1 MGKETYYKRKRKK
14 SGLAKSDMAKEL
26 GIDYKKY
33 NLIENGVVKM
43 PSKLIDKFNE
53 VVNKGKNEHML
64 NRLDSERVVNE
75 FWDEITTKVNNQ
87 YKLKEKM
94 KEFNIITYGELAKLL
109 GVSYSNLSHYL
120 TGHTKTGYDFKNKLY
135 LFFQDELNIQVP
147 NGNNVKAKGRQ
158 GSNKQCQDPELL
170 EWFDKTDLK
179 ALVLKHNLKYDQIA
193 QDTGLH
199 VSCVS
204 RNIRKDRNMVPSTKT
219 LVALKKYFDDLEK
232 SSANFYQV
240 EPVEETESITTVAST
255 NFEEFVSETIEE
267 TPQKEEQNNT
277 DVYDVIERYHREIDE
292 IDDCLETYEKMLQD
306 LSNRRKV
313 CVEVLKVI
321 EEIRGE

>member
-14 SGLAKSDMAKEL
+14 AGLAKSDMAKEL

-43 PSKLIDKFNE
+43 PKNLIDKFNE
-53 VVNKGKNEHML
+53 IVSKGKNEHML

-75 FWDEITTKVNNQ
+75 FWEEMTTKVNNQ

-94 KEFNIITYGELAKLL
+94 KEFNIVTYGELAKLL

-147 NGNNVKAKGRQ
+147 KKNNVKGKGPQ
-158 GSNKQCQDPELL
+158 GSNKQCHDPELL
-170 EWFDKTDLK
+170 EWFEKTDLK
-179 ALVLKHNLKYDQIA
+179 ALVAKHGLKYDQIA
-193 QDTGLH
+193 KDTGMH

-219 LVALKKYFDDLEK
+219 LTSLKEYFDKLE
-232 SSANFYQV
+232 N
-240 EPVEETESITTVAST
+240 VEENKNVSIA
-255 NFEEFVSETIEE
+255 FEEFVSEAIEE

>member
-14 SGLAKSDMAKEL
+14 AGLAKSDMAKEL

-43 PSKLIDKFNE
+43 PKNLIDKFNE
-53 VVNKGKNEHML
+53 IVSKGKNEHML

-75 FWDEITTKVNNQ
+75 FWDEMTTKVNNQ

-94 KEFNIITYGELAKLL
+94 KEFNIVTFGELAKLL

-147 NGNNVKAKGRQ
+147 KKNNVKGKSSQ
-158 GSNKQCQDPELL
+158 GSNKQCHDPELL
-170 EWFDKTDLK
+170 EWFEKTDLK
-179 ALVLKHNLKYDQIA
+179 ALVLKHGLKYEQIA
-193 QDTGLH
+193 KDTGMH

-219 LVALKKYFDDLEK
+219 LTSLKEYFDRLE
-232 SSANFYQV
+232 N
-240 EPVEETESITTVAST
+240 VEEDKNVSIA
-255 NFEEFVSETIEE
+255 FEEFVSEAIEE

>member
-14 SGLAKSDMAKEL
+14 AGLAKSDMAKEL

-43 PSKLIDKFNE
+43 PKNLIDKFNE
-53 VVNKGKNEHML
+53 IVSKGKNEHML

-75 FWDEITTKVNNQ
+75 FWEEMTTKVNNQ
-87 YKLKEKM
+87 YKLKERM
-94 KEFNIITYGELAKLL
+94 KEFNIVTYGELAKLL

-147 NGNNVKAKGRQ
+147 KKNNVKGKSSQ
-158 GSNKQCQDPELL
+158 GSNKQCHDPELL
-170 EWFDKTDLK
+170 EWFEKTDLK
-179 ALVLKHNLKYDQIA
+179 ALVLKHGLKYDQIA
-193 QDTGLH
+193 KDTGMH

-219 LVALKKYFDDLEK
+219 LTSLKEYFDKLENVGEDK
-232 SSANFYQV
+232 NV
-240 EPVEETESITTVAST
+240 SIA
-255 NFEEFVSETIEE
+255 FEEFVMPELEKCEE

>member
-14 SGLAKSDMAKEL
+14 AGLAKSDMAKEL
-26 GIDYKKY
+26 GIDCKKY

-75 FWDEITTKVNNQ
+75 FWDEMTTKVNNQ

-147 NGNNVKAKGRQ
+147 KKNNVKGKGPQ
-158 GSNKQCQDPELL
+158 GSNKQCHDPELL
-170 EWFDKTDLK
+170 EWFEKTDLK
-179 ALVLKHNLKYDQIA
+179 ALVAKHGLKYEQIA
-193 QDTGLH
+193 KDTGMH

-219 LVALKKYFDDLEK
+219 LMAFKKYFDDLEK
-232 SSANFYQV
+232 VETTANV
-240 EPVEETESITTVAST
+240 SI
-255 NFEEFVSETIEE
+255 NFNEFISEA
-267 TPQKEEQNNT
+267 KEEIQTEPTEKETQDDIIRRYQNELN
-277 DVYDVIERYHREIDE
+277 DIEDLILMYEEKLREFH
-292 IDDCLETYEKMLQD
+292 T
-306 LSNRRKV
+306 RKRV
-313 CVEVLKVI
+313 CEEVLNVVYTIK
-321 EEIRGE
+321 GE

>member
-1 MGKETYYKRKRKK
+1 MGKETYYKRKRKRA
-14 SGLAKSDMAKEL
+14 GLAKSDMAKEL
-26 GIDYKKY
+26 GIDCKKY

-75 FWDEITTKVNNQ
+75 FWDEMTTKVNNQ

-147 NGNNVKAKGRQ
+147 KKNNVKGKGPQ
-158 GSNKQCQDPELL
+158 GSNKQCHDPELL
-170 EWFDKTDLK
+170 EWFEKTDLK
-179 ALVLKHNLKYDQIA
+179 ALVSKHGLKYEQIA
-193 QDTGLH
+193 KDTGMH

-219 LVALKKYFDDLEK
+219 LMAFKKYFDDLEK
-232 SSANFYQV
+232 V
-240 EPVEETESITTVAST
+240 ETTVNVST
-255 NFEEFVSETIEE
+255 DFNEFISEA
-267 TPQKEEQNNT
+267 KEEIQTEPTEKETHEDIIRRYQNELN
-277 DVYDVIERYHREIDE
+277 DIEDLILIYEEKLREFH
-292 IDDCLETYEKMLQD
+292 T
-306 LSNRRKV
+306 RKRV
-313 CVEVLKVI
+313 CEEVLNVVYTIK
-321 EEIRGE
+321 GE

>member
-75 FWDEITTKVNNQ
+75 FWDEMTTKVNNQ

-120 TGHTKTGYDFKNKLY
+120 TGHTRTGYDFKNKLY
-135 LFFQDELNIQVP
+135 LFFQDELNIQAP
-147 NGNNVKAKGRQ
+147 KKNNIGRSASAQ
-158 GSNKQCQDPELL
+158 GKNKQCNDPVLL
-170 EWFDKTDLK
+170 EWFEKTDLK
-179 ALVLKHNLKYDQIA
+179 ALVAKHGLKYEQIA
-193 QDTGLH
+193 NETGMH

-240 EPVEETESITTVAST
+240 GPVEETESITTVAST
-255 NFEEFVSETIEE
+255 NFEDFANVNIQTEATEKETQDDIIRRYQNELNDIEDLILIYEEKLREFHT
-267 TPQKEEQNNT
+267 
-277 DVYDVIERYHREIDE
+277 
-292 IDDCLETYEKMLQD
+292 
-306 LSNRRKV
+306 RKRV
-313 CVEVLKVI
+313 CEEVLNVVYTIK
-321 EEIRGE
+321 GE

>member
-14 SGLAKSDMAKEL
+14 AGLAKSDMAKEL
-26 GIDYKKY
+26 GIDCKKY

-43 PSKLIDKFNE
+43 PKNLMDKFNE
-53 VVNKGKNEHML
+53 IVSKGKNEHML

-75 FWDEITTKVNNQ
+75 FWEEMTTKVNNQ

-94 KEFNIITYGELAKLL
+94 KEFNITTFGELAKLL

-147 NGNNVKAKGRQ
+147 KKNNVKAKSSQ
-158 GSNKQCQDPELL
+158 GSNKQCHDPELL
-170 EWFDKTDLK
+170 EWFEKTDLK
-179 ALVLKHNLKYDQIA
+179 ALVLKHGLKYEQIA
-193 QDTGLH
+193 KDTGMH

-219 LVALKKYFDDLEK
+219 LTSLKEYFDKLEN
-232 SSANFYQV
+232 A
-240 EPVEETESITTVAST
+240 EEDKNVSIA
-255 NFEEFVSETIEE
+255 FEEFVSEAIEE

>member
-1 MGKETYYKRKRKK
+1 MSTETYYKRKRKK
-14 SGLAKSDMAKEL
+14 AGLAKSDMAKEL

-43 PSKLIDKFNE
+43 PKNLIDKFNE
-53 VVNKGKNEHML
+53 IVSKGKNEHML

-75 FWDEITTKVNNQ
+75 FWEEMTTKVNNQ

-94 KEFNIITYGELAKLL
+94 KEFNITTFGELAKLL

-147 NGNNVKAKGRQ
+147 KKNNVKGKGPQ
-158 GSNKQCQDPELL
+158 GSNKQCHDPELL
-170 EWFDKTDLK
+170 EWFEKTDLK
-179 ALVLKHNLKYDQIA
+179 ALVAKHGLKYEQIA
-193 QDTGLH
+193 KDTGMH

-219 LVALKKYFDDLEK
+219 LTSLKEYFDKLEN
-232 SSANFYQV
+232 A
-240 EPVEETESITTVAST
+240 EEEKNVSIA
-255 NFEEFVSETIEE
+255 FEEFVPETIEE
-267 TPQKEEQNNT
+267 TETVEKETEENIIEQYQKELN
-277 DVYDVIERYHREIDE
+277 DIEDLIF
-292 IDDCLETYEKMLQD
+292 IYEEKLRD
-306 LSNRRKV
+306 FHIRKRV
-313 CVEVLKVI
+313 CEEVLSVVYTIK
-321 EEIRGE
+321 GE

>member
-14 SGLAKSDMAKEL
+14 AGLASSDMAKEL
-26 GIDYKKY
+26 GIDCKKY
-33 NLIENGVVKM
+33 SLIENGVVKM
-43 PSKLIDKFNE
+43 PKNLMDKFNE
-53 VVNKGKNEHML
+53 IVSKGKNEHML

-75 FWDEITTKVNNQ
+75 FWEEMTTKVNNQ
-87 YKLKEKM
+87 YKLKERM
-94 KEFNIITYGELAKLL
+94 KEFNIVTYGELAKLL

-147 NGNNVKAKGRQ
+147 KKNNVKGKSSQ
-158 GSNKQCQDPELL
+158 GSNKQCHDPELL
-170 EWFDKTDLK
+170 EWFEKTDLK
-179 ALVLKHNLKYDQIA
+179 ALVLKHGLKYEQIA
-193 QDTGLH
+193 KDTGMH

-219 LVALKKYFDDLEK
+219 LTSLKEYFDRLE
-232 SSANFYQV
+232 N
-240 EPVEETESITTVAST
+240 VEEDKNVSIA
-255 NFEEFVSETIEE
+255 FEEFVMPELEKCEE

>member
-14 SGLAKSDMAKEL
+14 AGLAKSDMAKEL
-26 GIDYKKY
+26 GIDCKKY

-75 FWDEITTKVNNQ
+75 FWEEMTTKVNNQ

-147 NGNNVKAKGRQ
+147 KKNNVKGKSSQ
-158 GSNKQCQDPELL
+158 GSNKQCHDPELL
-170 EWFDKTDLK
+170 EWFEKTDLK
-179 ALVLKHNLKYDQIA
+179 ALVLKHGLKYDQIA
-193 QDTGLH
+193 KDTGMH

-219 LVALKKYFDDLEK
+219 LTSLKEYFDKLENAGEDK
-232 SSANFYQV
+232 NV
-240 EPVEETESITTVAST
+240 SIA
-255 NFEEFVSETIEE
+255 FEEFVMPELEKCEE

>member
-14 SGLAKSDMAKEL
+14 AGLAKSDMAKEL

-43 PSKLIDKFNE
+43 PKNLIDKFNE
-53 VVNKGKNEHML
+53 IVSKGKNEHML

-75 FWDEITTKVNNQ
+75 FWEEMTTKVNNQ

-94 KEFNIITYGELAKLL
+94 KEFNIVTYGELAKLL

-147 NGNNVKAKGRQ
+147 KKNNVKGKGPQ
-158 GSNKQCQDPELL
+158 GSNKQCHDPELL
-170 EWFDKTDLK
+170 EWFEKTDLK
-179 ALVLKHNLKYDQIA
+179 ALVLKHGLKYDQIA
-193 QDTGLH
+193 KDTGMH

-219 LVALKKYFDDLEK
+219 LTSLKEYFDKLENVGENK
-232 SSANFYQV
+232 NV
-240 EPVEETESITTVAST
+240 SIA
-255 NFEEFVSETIEE
+255 FEEFVSEAIEE

>member
-14 SGLAKSDMAKEL
+14 VGLAKSDMAKEL
-26 GIDYKKY
+26 GIDCKKY

-43 PSKLIDKFNE
+43 PKNLMDKFNE
-53 VVNKGKNEHML
+53 IVSKGKNEHML

-75 FWDEITTKVNNQ
+75 FWEEMTTKVNNQ

-94 KEFNIITYGELAKLL
+94 KEFNIVTYGELAKLL

-147 NGNNVKAKGRQ
+147 KKNNVKGKSSQ
-158 GSNKQCQDPELL
+158 GSNKQCHDPELL
-170 EWFDKTDLK
+170 EWFEKTDLK
-179 ALVLKHNLKYDQIA
+179 ALVLKHGLKYEQIA
-193 QDTGLH
+193 KDTGMH

-219 LVALKKYFDDLEK
+219 LTSLKEYFDKLENVGEDK
-232 SSANFYQV
+232 NV
-240 EPVEETESITTVAST
+240 SIA
-255 NFEEFVSETIEE
+255 FEEFVMPELEKCEE

>member
-14 SGLAKSDMAKEL
+14 AGLAKSDMAKEL

-43 PSKLIDKFNE
+43 PKNLIDKFNE
-53 VVNKGKNEHML
+53 IVSKGKNEHML

-75 FWDEITTKVNNQ
+75 FWEEMTTKVNNQ

-94 KEFNIITYGELAKLL
+94 KEFNIVTYGELAKLL

-147 NGNNVKAKGRQ
+147 KKNNVKGKSSQ
-158 GSNKQCQDPELL
+158 GSNKQCHDPELL
-170 EWFDKTDLK
+170 EWFEKTDLK
-179 ALVLKHNLKYDQIA
+179 ALVLKHGLKYDQIA
-193 QDTGLH
+193 KDTGMH

-219 LVALKKYFDDLEK
+219 LTSLKEYFDKLE
-232 SSANFYQV
+232 N
-240 EPVEETESITTVAST
+240 VEENKNVSIA
-255 NFEEFVSETIEE
+255 FEEFVSEAIEE

>member
-14 SGLAKSDMAKEL
+14 AGLAKSDMAKEL

-75 FWDEITTKVNNQ
+75 FWDEMTTKVNNQ

-135 LFFQDELNIQVP
+135 LFFQDELNIQAP
-147 NGNNVKAKGRQ
+147 KKNNIKGKGPQ
-158 GSNKQCQDPELL
+158 GSNKQCHDPELL
-170 EWFDKTDLK
+170 EWFEKTDLK
-179 ALVLKHNLKYDQIA
+179 ALVAKHGLKYEQIA
-193 QDTGLH
+193 KDTGMH

-219 LVALKKYFDDLEK
+219 LTSLKEYFDKLE
-232 SSANFYQV
+232 N
-240 EPVEETESITTVAST
+240 VEENKNVSIA
-255 NFEEFVSETIEE
+255 FEEFVSEAIEE